1 MKKHLVVLNGPMGV
15 GKTAVG
21 KRLADRLAPALF
33 LDGDW
38 CWDLHPFTVT
48 ADTKALVLRSS
59 RAFREN
65 GRTCPAVE
73 TLVFVWV
80 LQEEAD
86 DAVLAGRVSRDIAA
100 GKRAPGSVERSLSY
114 QKFYPGQRTLHLDTS
129 RLTPEEAAAAIAGLL
144 GR

>member
-48 ADTKALVLRSS
+48 ADTKALVLKNI
-59 RAFREN
+59 RAFLEN
-65 GRTCPAVE
+65 GLACPAVE